1 VVEAAHLLGL
11 PVTGHLRATDA
22 GVAMEAGI
30 DGLEHASGIV
40 QATLEPWL
48 RIDLDTLETQDI
60 YAKYVAER
68 MAYSLIHEP
77 RARELMRRLAGR
89 DVALIPTMS
98 GWWRMA
104 SRRRDDFAAEDATY
118 ADAADLTY
126 VPDAARSIWSDSAL
140 YRIEDPDHLA
150 RLRDGYS
157 RIQELLREHH
167 DAGGRLLAGSDTFLS
182 IPGLSLQRELLLLV
196 DLGYTPLEVVTMATG
211 ANAAFLGVAD
221 DLGTVAPGKLADL
234 VVLAADPLER
244 IEHIARI
251 AMVVVG
257 GAFVDR
263 RYHADYAVPTPR
275 PVMQRP
281 LWVERRLA
289 GLPG

>member
-1 VVEAAHLLGL
+1 
-11 PVTGHLRATDA
+11 
-22 GVAMEAGI
+22 
-30 DGLEHASGIV
+30 
-40 QATLEPWL
+40 
-48 RIDLDTLETQDI
+48 
-60 YAKYVAER
+60 
-68 MAYSLIHEP
+68 
-77 RARELMRRLAGR
+77 MRRLAER